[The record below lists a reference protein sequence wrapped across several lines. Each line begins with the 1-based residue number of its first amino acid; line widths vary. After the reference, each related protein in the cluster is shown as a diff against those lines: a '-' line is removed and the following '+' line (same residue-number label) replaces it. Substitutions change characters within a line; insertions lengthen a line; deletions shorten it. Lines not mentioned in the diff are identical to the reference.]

1 MPHVKG
7 NKFKPKAPLDVPAEI
22 LYDDGEVVPSGKR
35 KSSPTLNIEDGGA
48 AAAAP
53 PPSKKV
59 KPSKP
64 VIPTVLAPAPKGT
77 SAGNKAVATS
87 NWESLKAAMQAK
99 SSKKSKSKKRKAGAD
114 DATQPATAAAS
125 AHLTKLLAIDC
136 EMVGVGKR
144 GDRSILARVSVINSE
159 GAVVYD
165 SFVAPT
171 EKVTDYRT
179 KWSGVR
185 HSNLKDAPS
194 FEQVKQ
200 KVKELLRG
208 RVLVG
213 HAVHN
218 DLEVLG
224 IDHPES
230 DLRDTSRYP
239 PLMKVLTNGRIK
251 PRALRH
257 LAQEHLTLAIQAAE
271 HCSIEDARASLGL
284 YQKHK
289 KEWEKWLAGGGIV
302 PKATAKAVSMPDMG
316 HGLGFTRKKS
326 DGPLGAERL
335 AELAR
340 ADYMADL

>member
-7 NKFKPKAPLDVPAEI
+7 NKFKPKAPVDVPAEI
-22 LYDDGEVVPSGKR
+22 LDDDGEVVPSENR
-35 KSSPTLNIEDGGA
+35 ESSPTLNIDSEDGGPA
-48 AAAAP
+48 ASP
-53 PPSKKV
+53 PPSKKA
-59 KPSKP
+59 KPAKP
-64 VIPTVLAPAPKGT
+64 IIPTVLAPAPKGT
-77 SAGNKAVATS
+77 SVTNKSLATS
-87 NWESLKAAMQAK
+87 NWDSLKAAMQAK
-99 SSKKSKSKKRKAGAD
+99 HSRKSKKRKGGPD
-114 DATQPATAAAS
+114 TTDASQPTSPS
-125 AHLTKLLAIDC
+125 AQLPKMLALDC

-144 GDRSILARVSVINSE
+144 GDRSILARVSVVNSE

-194 FEQVKQ
+194 FEQVKL

-224 IDHPES
+224 IAHPES

-289 KEWEKWLAGGGIV
+289 KEWEKWLSGGGIV
-302 PKATAKAVSMPDMG
+302 PKATARAVSMPDMG
-316 HGLGFTRKKS
+316 GVGFARKNA
-326 DGPLGAERL
+326 GPLGAERL

-340 ADYMADL
+340 SDYMADL

>member
-7 NKFKPKAPLDVPAEI
+7 NKFKPKAPVDVPAEI
-22 LYDDGEVVPSGKR
+22 LDDDGEVVPAAKR
-35 KSSPTLNIEDGGA
+35 KSLNIDSEDDGGAA

-53 PPSKKV
+53 PPSKKA
-59 KPSKP
+59 KPAKP
-64 VIPTVLAPAPKGT
+64 IISTVLAPAPKGT
-77 SAGNKAVATS
+77 SVANKAVATS

-99 SSKKSKSKKRKAGAD
+99 SSKKTKKK
-114 DATQPATAAAS
+114 TKKPETLQPGIRTTV
-125 AHLTKLLAIDC
+125 HLTKLLALDC

-144 GDRSILARVSVINSE
+144 GDRSILARVSVVNSD
-159 GAVVYD
+159 GAIVYD
-165 SFVAPT
+165 TFVAPT

-185 HSNLKDAPS
+185 HSNLKDAPL
-194 FEQVKQ
+194 FEQVKL
-200 KVKELLRG
+200 KIKELLRG

-289 KEWEKWLAGGGIV
+289 KEWEKWLAAGGIV

-316 HGLGFTRKKS
+316 GIAFARKKA

-340 ADYMADL
+340 SDYMADL